1 MQEFP
6 PSEDYFWMDTLARCK
21 VTLPPFIQSK
31 LTLHWS
37 LNQELYMHRPT
48 VQDMAQFLWHS
59 FYTTNEI
66 LEYSKVLG
74 MHQSACT
81 HRTIQITWRTALIHP
96 LSETHHVHIWD
107 GYHFVKLSWNMV
119 QSSKRWGVHG
129 QWRSFHWP
137 CLPQESNIEKQ
148 TNQPPKTHLA
158 RLKYSPRKDVIIMSL
173 FVMDAEKREKMLCLC
188 KIRDDPW

>member
-1 MQEFP
+1 MQAFP

-48 VQDMAQFLWHS
+48 VQDMAQFLYHKWNS
-59 FYTTNEI
+59 RVQQ
-66 LEYSKVLG
+66 SAWDD
-74 MHQSACT
+74 QSACT

-107 GYHFVKLSWNMV
+107 GYHFVKLSWNTV
-119 QSSKRWGVHG
+119 QSSKWWDVHG

-137 CLPQESNIEKQ
+137 CLHKKVILKSKQ
-148 TNQPPKTHLA
+148 TSHQRHT
-158 RLKYSPRKDVIIMSL
+158 SQD
-173 FVMDAEKREKMLCLC
+173 
-188 KIRDDPW
+188 